1 MMGIWQRTAL
11 YTDEALREE
20 ISRVE
25 AYLRESPEPG
35 PIRGKS
41 YVRRWGEE
49 CKKELARRAEEQN

>member
-11 YTDEALREE
+11 YTDEALLEE
-20 ISRVE
+20 IRNVE
-25 AYLRESPEPG
+25 EYLREHPEPG

-49 CKKELARRAEEQN
+49 CRKELARRAEVQN